1 MLYDISTQGKA
12 RETLHKVTGLSDE
25 FLSKEWLM
33 NKEKA
38 HVFLA
43 KIKQSVYQWD
53 IQSVEFVVKHVT
65 ASCCELKDIY
75 EHGLLYLP
83 DILKYDTFLSQLL
96 KECDFHIDVNS
107 KKLEIAGQ
115 KFELEYEKLTHR
127 SRTEPYHE
135 ELLGISRCLYK
146 DYLSTF
152 LYCKAPYYYGI
163 GLAKHPE
170 FMEYVKKFG
179 SKGLEIVN
187 IWDSRSK
194 GYIITAKV
202 PFTDVHY
209 ETFGFAPDE
218 DERFILDGEKGYKRC
233 KEYLITIACELAFQ
247 GFESNRFLF
256 LKHDTRISREN
267 FINIEEKD
275 K

>member
-115 KFELEYEKLTHR
+115 K
-127 SRTEPYHE
+127 
-135 ELLGISRCLYK
+135 C
-146 DYLSTF
+146 
-152 LYCKAPYYYGI
+152 
-163 GLAKHPE
+163 
-170 FMEYVKKFG
+170 
-179 SKGLEIVN
+179 
-187 IWDSRSK
+187 
-194 GYIITAKV
+194 II
-202 PFTDVHY
+202 F
-209 ETFGFAPDE
+209 
-218 DERFILDGEKGYKRC
+218 
-233 KEYLITIACELAFQ
+233 
-247 GFESNRFLF
+247 
-256 LKHDTRISREN
+256 
-267 FINIEEKD
+267 
-275 K
+275 